1 MLSTL
6 NYPRSFLDYFRYYV
20 RISYTYKLATDIEGY
35 FIYTGW
41 RFQLYI
47 WTAFADWSYA
57 SAANSSEV

>member
-1 MLSTL
+1 MLSIL
-6 NYPRSFLDYFRYYV
+6 NYFRSFLEYFRDYV

-47 WTAFADWSYA
+47 WTELNRWA
-57 SAANSSEV
+57 V

>member
-47 WTAFADWSYA
+47 WTELNRWA
-57 SAANSSEV
+57 V